1 MNRIMHKCISH
12 RGQSAQLRAA
22 GVATILLILTGCAST
37 PEAPT
42 DSLRAAEMAIAQAEK
57 LAGDDSWER
66 IGVGRV
72 AYTSGDKS
80 KGEAIFSSVLGSP
93 KVGKSDLYRIAVVYA
108 TTKEWSKAKPLFE
121 RAIAMDKEDDTGMLK
136 IGCWFNVNGDRAR
149 AEQLFDSAFAHSPDA
164 VWHHILAA
172 GSYVG
177 IEPF

>member
-1 MNRIMHKCISH
+1 MSRMSALYAVISFALGATTVLVAKSPKVIFDPKAYYAGH
-12 RGQSAQLRAA
+12 EGKAA
-22 GVATILLILTGCAST
+22 SDALL
-37 PEAPT
+37 
-42 DSLRAAEMAIAQAEK
+42 AQAEK

-72 AYTSGDKS
+72 AYMSGDKP
-80 KGEAIFSSVLGSP
+80 KGEAIFGSVLGSP

-108 TTKEWSKAKPLFE
+108 TNKEWSKAKPLFE

-149 AEQLFDSAFAHSPDA
+149 AEELFDSAFAHSPDA